1 MLKSEPVATVG
12 RMKGLPVIRWER
24 QDNGDWQ
31 GYSGEFVV
39 ATVVKDADADGEQWL
54 WTITALKRPKG
65 WRKPSGHRAG
75 WLDARGAADE
85 YWERWLAGAALR
97 PDIERLARQSL
108 PAEERR
114 KRRKPKRAAPKVMS
128 ARLK

>member
-1 MLKSEPVATVG
+1 M
-12 RMKGLPVIRWER
+12 IRWER

-31 GYSGEFVV
+31 GYSGEFIV
-39 ATVVKDADADGEQWL
+39 ATVAKDPNAESEQWV
-54 WTITALKRPKG
+54 WAITALKRPKG

-108 PAEERR
+108 PRNPKKAARR
-114 KRRKPKRAAPKVMS
+114 RRS
-128 ARLK
+128 ADN